1 MPGPLQAF
9 PGQASNRQDGW
20 ENAKYYAAATCL
32 PGGWGRA
39 EKDPKSRNF
48 PGIGDTM
55 SMFDLLARK
64 RFGPL
69 FGTQFLGALNDNLF
83 KNTMVILFAFRA
95 ASEAESGMVT
105 NLAAGLFI
113 LPFFLFSG
121 VAGQIADKFD
131 KGRIMRAIKAAEV
144 AIMLIGSVGFYTGH
158 SALLFATLFL
168 MGTHS
173 AFFGP
178 AKYSI
183 LPQHLK
189 ENELVT
195 GNALV
200 EMGTF
205 LAILI
210 GTLAG
215 GLLAGKQ
222 NFTAISCSILG
233 VAAAG
238 WLIAQKI
245 PAAPPVVP
253 DLKLSWNP
261 FSQSAALTR
270 IIRKKDVLFNSV
282 LGISWFWYFG
292 ATLLAQLP
300 NFTKYML
307 HGNEAVVTMLLA
319 VFSLSI
325 GVGSVLCA
333 KLSRGEIELGL
344 VPVGALGMTVFC
356 ADLAFI
362 AYAPEG
368 TAMMGVGALLNGP
381 FRAAAIRA
389 TIDLGMVGV
398 FGSLFIVPLYALI
411 QHRADEDTRSRV
423 IAANNIFNS
432 LFMVGS
438 ALITLVLIKIGFNTV
453 QVLLFTAILNLV
465 VSAYIFMLIPEFAMR
480 FIVWILASTI
490 YRLRYSGRDSV
501 PHDGAAVIVC
511 NHVSFIDWF
520 IITAACRRP
529 VHFVMDNGIF
539 RKPFLGILF
548 RLAKAIPIATAKEN
562 PEVKERAFGLISREL
577 KDGNLVCIFP
587 EGKVTYDGAMNAFK
601 PGVERI
607 LAKDAVP
614 VVPMA
619 LHGLWGSFFS
629 RKAGKAMS
637 GVPKPSRRVI
647 SVAIGSPMS
656 PAATAAAME
665 TEVRKLLDGI
675 APAPRASA
683 PAAAV
688 PAPAPADKSA

>member
-1 MPGPLQAF
+1 
-9 PGQASNRQDGW
+9 
-20 ENAKYYAAATCL
+20 
-32 PGGWGRA
+32 
-39 EKDPKSRNF
+39 
-48 PGIGDTM
+48 
-55 SMFDLLARK
+55 MFKLLAQR
-64 RFGPL
+64 RFGPF
-69 FGTQFLGALNDNLF
+69 FGVQFLGALNDNLF

-95 ASEAESGMVT
+95 AGEAESGMLT

-131 KGRIMRAIKAAEV
+131 KGRIMRLIKAAEIG
-144 AIMLIGSVGFYTGH
+144 IMLTGCLGFITGH
-158 SALLFATLFL
+158 NVLLFATLFL

-183 LPQHLK
+183 LPQHLR
-189 ENELVT
+189 ENELMT

-222 NFTAISCSILG
+222 DITAICGSIVG
-233 VAAAG
+233 VAAVG
-238 WLIAQKI
+238 WLISLKI
-245 PAAPPVVP
+245 PAAPAVVP

-261 FSQSAALTR
+261 FGQTAALTR
-270 IIRKKDVLFNSV
+270 IVRKKAALFNSI

-300 NFTKYML
+300 NFTKHML

-319 VFSLSI
+319 VFSLSV

-344 VPVGALGMTVFC
+344 VPLGALGLTLFC

-362 AYAPEG
+362 SYPPEG
-368 TAMMGVGALLNGP
+368 TALMGVGALLHGP
-381 FRAAAIRA
+381 YLSAGLRVMF
-389 TIDLGMVGV
+389 DLGMVGV
-398 FGSLFIVPLYALI
+398 SGSLFIVPLYALI

-423 IAANNIFNS
+423 IAANNIFNA

-438 ALITLVLIKIGFNTV
+438 AVITMLLFKAGLNTV
-453 QVLLFTAILNLV
+453 EIMLFTAILNLAV
-465 VSAYIFMLIPEFAMR
+465 CAYIFLLIPEFAMR
-480 FIVWILASTI
+480 FIVWILAGTI

-501 PHDGAAVIVC
+501 PHEGAAVIVC

-520 IITAACRRP
+520 VITAACRRP
-529 VHFVMDNGIF
+529 VHFVMDNAMF
-539 RKPFLGILF
+539 RNPMLGWLF
-548 RLAKAIPIATAKEN
+548 RLSKAIPIASAKED
-562 PEVKERAFGLISREL
+562 PAVKEKAFELISGRL
-577 KDGNLVCIFP
+577 RAGNLVCIFP
-587 EGKVTYDGAMNAFK
+587 EGKITHDGSMNPFR

-607 LAKDAVP
+607 LARDAVP

-619 LHGLWGSFFS
+619 LGGLWGSFFS
-629 RKAGKAMS
+629 RKGGKAMAS
-637 GVPKPSRRVI
+637 VPRPSRRVI
-647 SVAIGSPMS
+647 SVAIGYPMPAS
-656 PAATAAAME
+656 ASAGALEAEVRRLLGTMAGAGPAETAATAGMSPSAA
-665 TEVRKLLDGI
+665 R
-675 APAPRASA
+675 AQASA
-683 PAAAV
+683 RDPA
-688 PAPAPADKSA
+688 

>member
-1 MPGPLQAF
+1 
-9 PGQASNRQDGW
+9 
-20 ENAKYYAAATCL
+20 
-32 PGGWGRA
+32 
-39 EKDPKSRNF
+39 
-48 PGIGDTM
+48 M
-55 SMFDLLARK
+55 SMFNLLARK

-69 FGTQFLGALNDNLF
+69 FGVQFLGALNDNLF
-83 KNTMVILFAFRA
+83 KNTLLILVAFKA
-95 ASEAESGMVT
+95 ASEAESGLLI
-105 NLAAGLFI
+105 NLGQGLFI

-131 KGRIMRAIKAAEV
+131 KARIMRWIKAAEI
-144 AIMLIGSVGFYTGH
+144 AIMVVGAVGFYTGH
-158 SALLFATLFL
+158 NLLLFTTLFM
-168 MGTHS
+168 MGVHS

-189 ENELVT
+189 ENELMS

-215 GLLAGKQ
+215 GFLAGGR
-222 NFTAISCSILG
+222 NVHVISAAILG
-233 VAAAG
+233 VAALG
-238 WLIAQKI
+238 WLIALKI
-245 PAAPPVVP
+245 PAAPAMAA

-261 FSQSAALTR
+261 FTQTAVLTR
-270 IIRKKDVLFNSV
+270 LIRKKQALFNSV

-300 NFTKYML
+300 NLTKHTL
-307 HGNEAVVTMLLA
+307 HGNEAVVTLLLA
-319 VFSLSI
+319 IFSLSV

-344 VPVGALGMTVFC
+344 VPIGALGLTVFC

-362 AYAPEG
+362 VYPPVG
-368 TAMMGVGALLNGP
+368 TALMGVGELLRGP
-381 FRAAAIRA
+381 HAGAGIRVM
-389 TIDLGMVGV
+389 IDLGMVGV

-411 QHRADEDTRSRV
+411 QSRADEDSRSRV
-423 IAANNIFNS
+423 IAANNIFNA

-438 ALITLVLIKIGFNTV
+438 ALITMVLIQVGFNTV
-453 QVLLFTAILNLV
+453 QVLLFTAILNLAV
-465 VSAYIFMLIPEFAMR
+465 AAYIFLLIPEFAMR
-480 FIVWILASTI
+480 FVVWMLASTI

-501 PHDGAAVIVC
+501 PRHGPAVIVC

-529 VHFVMDNGIF
+529 VHFVMDHTMFKN
-539 RKPFLGILF
+539 PFLGWAF
-548 RLAKAIPIATAKEN
+548 RLSKAIPIAPAKEDAAL
-562 PEVKERAFGLISREL
+562 KERAFDLISKEL
-577 KDGNLVCIFP
+577 KDDNLVCIFP
-587 EGKVTYDGAMNAFK
+587 EGKITFDGAMNPFR

-607 LAKDAVP
+607 LARDRVP

-619 LHGLWGSFFS
+619 LGGLWGSFFS

-637 GVPKPSRRVI
+637 SLPKPSRRVI
-647 SVAIGSPMS
+647 TVTIGAPLAPETS
-656 PAATAAAME
+656 AAAME
-665 TEVRKLLDGI
+665 SEVRRLLIDAG
-675 APAPRASA
+675 PGTG
-683 PAAAV
+683 AAAGN
-688 PAPAPADKSA
+688 AAQARAAQTAA